1 VHQGA
6 LQLNGLDICLFL
18 SKTRDL
24 LDGETLRGL
33 LFYYTACNLRHIH
46 GSSWIHLML
55 MSTTAFLPTVWLFL
69 QRFVAY
75 TGNNMR
81 KASPSPDPRER
92 NKEVGDFCFCFH
104 RRPRLCLFRIRFNS
118 AIHDTVVLGII
129 LAKNHSFLLLVCN
142 RRHLGWF
149 SWQLLKIYILHS
161 LSYCVRNRKL
171 SIIQ

>member
-92 NKEVGDFCFCFH
+92 NKEVWDFCFCFH
-104 RRPRLCLFRIRFNS
+104 RGPGSICSVYVLTPQSMTLLFL
-118 AIHDTVVLGII
+118 VL
-129 LAKNHSFLLLVCN
+129 FLLKTTV
-142 RRHLGWF
+142 
-149 SWQLLKIYILHS
+149 
-161 LSYCVRNRKL
+161 SYCSFAIVAILVDFQNIRS
-171 SIIQ
+171 SIFFIRCRIVSETVNYP